1 MPPTLDLSSPDLGVN
16 FTSTVH
22 HDTYPTI
29 DPATNQNQPAWPRS
43 VLITGAAKGI
53 GRATAIAYAKSGA
66 ARIAVSARVL
76 REAEAICA
84 ELVNEAKRVGRPE
97 PQTLALQID
106 VCDRRSINA
115 AASTIQKAW
124 KRLDIL
130 INNAAYLAPF
140 VPLADGDESEW
151 WYTWEVNIRGVY
163 WVTKA
168 LLPLLLQAGVP
179 GDKTVINVSSI
190 GALALTPGASA
201 YNPSK
206 TALTRFT
213 EFLMVDH
220 QDQGLLSYS
229 VHPASVAT
237 NLAKRM
243 PGYISN
249 GEFVFFCVTRQV
261 PIRSFAQGASFFFFS
276 FFSLLHQKRKR
287 KKKLIFHSSCI
298 NRHPRPPRQH
308 HRVFD
313 H

>member
-1 MPPTLDLSSPDLGVN
+1 MPPSLDLSSADLGIN
-16 FTSTVH
+16 FTSKVH

-66 ARIAVSARVL
+66 ARIAVSARAL
-76 REAEAICA
+76 QEAETVCA
-84 ELVNEAKRVGRPE
+84 ELVDEAKRIGRRPE

-106 VCDRRSINA
+106 VCDRRSIDA

-124 KRLDIL
+124 GRLDIL

-151 WYTWEVNIRGVY
+151 WYTWEVNIRGIY

-168 LLPLLLQAGVP
+168 LLPLLLLQQDGGGGGGG

-213 EFLMVDH
+213 EFLNVDH
-220 QDQGLLSYS
+220 QEQGLLSYS

-237 NLAKRM
+237 SLAKRM
-243 PGYISN
+243 PGYISD
-249 GEFVFFCVTRQV
+249 GEFVFLC
-261 PIRSFAQGASFFFFS
+261 GAPSIHRYFFFF
-276 FFSLLHQKRKR
+276 QKA
-287 KKKLIFHSSCI
+287 
-298 NRHPRPPRQH
+298 N
-308 HRVFD
+308 
-313 H
+313 